1 MSQAI
6 IPFDTVLIANRG
18 EIACRIIRACRE
30 LGLGT
35 VAVYSE
41 ADRHSLHVQLADQ
54 AVYLGPAPASE
65 SYLKIPAL
73 LAAAHATGAQAL
85 HPGYGFL
92 AENPELADACARSGL
107 VFVGPSANVL
117 RELGAKTTAR
127 DRALA
132 LGIPV
137 VPGQAIDPDQP
148 EACQALANHLGY
160 PLLVKA
166 VGGGGGRG
174 MRRIANQAELLPA
187 LASAAAEAL
196 KAFSDHRLYLEKL
209 LEPVRHIEF
218 QILGDSQGQVIH
230 LGERECSL
238 QRRYQKIWEEAPA
251 VNFSSELR
259 QAMGA
264 DAVKLGSSLSYVGA
278 GTVEFILDS
287 QDQYY
292 FLEVNP
298 RIQVEHPVTEAI
310 TGLDL
315 VQLQL
320 KLAAGE
326 PLPLSQSEL
335 LSELQASGH
344 AIEVRICCED
354 PSYNFAPA
362 SGKMAQ
368 WQLPNWLRIDSGITA
383 GAEIGID
390 YDSLLA
396 KLIIHAPTRQQALS
410 QLRRALSESVAL
422 GLPTNIP
429 FLMDLCAEKDLV
441 AGRVHTGWLEA
452 QLAALS
458 QTPAAQAKPPLAL
471 LAAATAWQ
479 MQMRPRDPLQAA
491 GLPIGWRNNP
501 SAPQREHWGFWGQR
515 FTVTYHQ
522 IGQNKLAVNLTS
534 EADAPEEMTL
544 HLIEADAEKIC
555 FEYQNLRYLCRVW
568 QNGEQL
574 WLHHRSWG
582 NLCLDMLPR
591 LRRPAA
597 QTQAGDLCAVLP
609 GKVLKIEVSLGQHV
623 AEGDPLLVMESM
635 KMETRLNAPFAGVV
649 HAVCVSPLQ
658 QVSAGQ
664 KLLEISPPDSNAN
677 S

>member
-1 MSQAI
+1 MSQPQKA
-6 IPFDTVLIANRG
+6 FDTVLIANRG

-41 ADRHSLHVQLADQ
+41 ADRDSLHVQWADQ

-65 SYLKIPAL
+65 SYLNIPAL
-73 LAAAHATGAQAL
+73 LAAAQATGAQAL

-92 AENPELADACARSGL
+92 AEKPELAEACAAAEV
-107 VFVGPSANVL
+107 VFVGPRAEVL
-117 RELGAKTTAR
+117 RELGAKTSAR
-127 DRALA
+127 ERAQA

-137 VPGQAIDPDQP
+137 VPGRAIDPDQP
-148 EACQALANHLGY
+148 EACQALAEELGY

-174 MRRIANQAELLPA
+174 MRRIASTAELLPA

-264 DAVKLGSSLSYVGA
+264 DAVKLGSSLGYVGA

-287 QDQYY
+287 LNQYY

-320 KLAAGE
+320 ILAAGA
-326 PLPLSQSEL
+326 PLPLSQAEVQS
-335 LSELQASGH
+335 AGH
-344 AIEVRICCED
+344 AIEVRICAED
-354 PSYNFAPA
+354 PNLNFAPA
-362 SGKMAQ
+362 SGKMAR
-368 WQLPNWLRIDSGITA
+368 WQLPNGPRLESGIA
-383 GAEIGID
+383 SGAEIGID

-396 KLIIHAPTRQQALS
+396 KLIISAPTREQALG
-410 QLRRALSESVAL
+410 QLRRALSQSVAL
-422 GLPTNIP
+422 GVPTNLP
-429 FLMDLCAEKDLV
+429 FLQALCGETEVAE
-441 AGRVHTGWLEA
+441 GQIHTGWLEA
-452 QLAALS
+452 HPGLGRS
-458 QTPAAQAKPPLAL
+458 PAEPPLAL
-471 LAAATAWQ
+471 LAAATLWRWQ
-479 MQMRPRDPLQAA
+479 TRKRDPLQAA
-491 GLPIGWRNNP
+491 GLPTGWRNNP
-501 SAPQREHWGFWGQR
+501 AAPQRERWGFANQEWLL
-515 FTVTYHQ
+515 TYRQ
-522 IGQNKLAVNLTS
+522 TGVKLLVLTCQGR
-534 EADAPEEMTL
+534 AEEIHVRL
-544 HLIEADAEKIC
+544 LAADAEQLV
-555 FEYQNLRYLCRVW
+555 FEYQNLRYVCKVW
-568 QNGEQL
+568 QNDEQL
-574 WLHHRSWG
+574 WLHHASWG
-582 NLCLDMLPR
+582 NLCLQILPR
-591 LRRPAA
+591 LRRPQALA
-597 QTQAGDLCAVLP
+597 QAGDFCAALP
-609 GKVLKIEVSLGQHV
+609 GKVLSIAVTVGQIV
-623 AEGDPLLVMESM
+623 AEGDPLLVLESM
-635 KMETRLNAPFAGVV
+635 KMETGLNAPLAGVV
-649 HAVCVSPLQ
+649 REVCVSPLQ

-664 KLLEISPPDSNAN
+664 KLIEIAPLNEKEN
-677 S
+677 SDPNS